1 MKMKAMKARPAPVA
15 ECKVVPSSVTETTE
29 EVLYTPAQA
38 VQTKAQIEQPGQF
51 TSSPCLQSTGPNVR
65 VKKTVIPMVLAKNKN
80 RRPSRSTI
88 MAPKM
93 AVA

>member
-51 TSSPCLQSTGPNVR
+51 TSSP
-65 VKKTVIPMVLAKNKN
+65 
-80 RRPSRSTI
+80 
-88 MAPKM
+88 
-93 AVA
+93 